1 MSGWR
6 VKGTGM
12 WWLKN
17 LSGKVLLGLMTLW
30 GSGVV
35 LAQTYPSRDV
45 RIVVPYSPGGSSDVL
60 ARLVGAELQR
70 VWGKSVAVD
79 NRPGASGN
87 IGTLEVVRSV
97 SDGHTL
103 LLQNDTML
111 TNLAVQG
118 RLPYDHESDLTP
130 IMLLGV
136 TPLVLV
142 AHPSTGITDVSSLV
156 AAAKA
161 TPEGLSYGSCGI
173 GSPAHFVM
181 ELIKHKTGIEAVQ
194 VGYRGCSPAVVDVM
208 GGQIPLAAVSANL
221 VVSHVKAGR
230 LLAVGVSS
238 AKRYDALPD
247 VPTLEEQGLQ
257 PFDLATWKALMG
269 PARLPLSVVNRI
281 HSDVA
286 AILDDPVVKAVLA
299 QAGVDPLRGNGSD
312 LARVIRADALRYRE
326 LAQMANIR
334 PQ

>member
-1 MSGWR
+1 MGHLKDFLSLACFGVMALGISGQ
-6 VKGTGM
+6 
-12 WWLKN
+12 
-17 LSGKVLLGLMTLW
+17 
-30 GSGVV
+30 GV
-35 LAQTYPSRDV
+35 AQTFPSRDV
-45 RIVVPYSPGGSSDVL
+45 RIVVPYSAGGSSDVL

-70 VWGKSVAVD
+70 VWGRPVSVE

-87 IGTLEVVRSV
+87 IGTMEALRAAP
-97 SDGHTL
+97 DGHTL

-118 RLPYDHESDLTP
+118 QLPYDHQRDLTS

-142 AHPSTGITDVSSLV
+142 AHPLTGISDVSSLV

-161 TPEGLSYGSCGI
+161 TPGHLSYGSCGI

-181 ELIKHKTGIEAVQ
+181 ELIKHKTGIDAVQ
-194 VGYRGCSPAVVDVM
+194 VGYRGCSPAVVDVL

-230 LLAVGVSS
+230 LVAVGVSS

-247 VPTLEEQGLQ
+247 VPTFEEQGLQ
-257 PFDLATWKALMG
+257 PFDLSTWKALMG
-269 PARLPLSVVNRI
+269 PAKLSASLVHKI
-281 HSDVA
+281 HKDVT
-286 AILDDPVVKAVLA
+286 AILDDPVFKAVLA
-299 QAGVDPLRGNGSD
+299 QAGVDPLRGNSSD
-312 LARVIRADALRYRE
+312 LDRVIRTDALRYRE
-326 LAQMANIR
+326 LALKANIR